1 MSPDDMST
9 DEAPTRPR
17 RARTDA
23 RWVIP
28 PLILGRRASAAVAA
42 PNLPVGTR
50 LGDHIIAEPRGRDG
64 CCSTY
69 VVTHCERGS
78 LHLARVVRDEHA
90 AIAPAMLAAA
100 RLIQQHPHR
109 NLLTILETGLEPS
122 STPGRAPHAFVVH
135 ERLVGR
141 SLTSLL
147 GGRGVLEWPLVL
159 AIGLQCAEALAALH
173 RMGLA
178 HTAVRPES
186 AALVHIAGDQF
197 RVVLGGLDRAEAIK
211 PGASAI
217 QDPRV
222 RDDLDCLARMLVA
235 LTATAEATGSRAP
248 ELLTNLL
255 IRTIDPR
262 PAIRPAT
269 ADELHDLLCV
279 VREHIDPDLSGAHM
293 LGEVFTRIASDD
305 FEVSIEPEPPARAGR
320 KSPAARTPAALH
332 QAALAAS
339 GEFAARSTRPA
350 AAPARPAPR
359 WPMLLAVAV
368 LSLLAGAALRDV
380 LGPPA
385 AATAASH
392 ACDSPTPN
400 HALLRQ
406 IPEHRPATVTVLPRC
421 EDAPATRTR
430 ARSWS
435 RTPLLTPTTTPP
447 VAAETTPEA
456 PPAPPAAPEPEDD
469 TPQGLLPVPR
479 RAAVPPGPPASL

>member
-1 MSPDDMST
+1 MSPDDIDT

-23 RWVIP
+23 RWVVP
-28 PLILGRRASAAVAA
+28 PLILGRRASAAMAA

-100 RLIQQHPHR
+100 RRIQQHPHR
-109 NLLTILETGLEPS
+109 NLLTILETGT
-122 STPGRAPHAFVVH
+122 TPGPHPHAFVVH

-197 RVVLGGLDRAEAIK
+197 RVVLGGLDRAEAIT

-293 LGEVFTRIASDD
+293 LGEVFTRIVGDD
-305 FEVSIEPEPPARAGR
+305 FEVSIEPEPPARVGR
-320 KSPAARTPAALH
+320 DSPAARTPAALH

-339 GEFAARSTRPA
+339 AEFAVRSTRPA
-350 AAPARPAPR
+350 PPAKPAAR

-368 LSLLAGAALRDV
+368 VSLLTGAALRDA

-385 AATAASH
+385 ASPTPSH

-400 HALLRQ
+400 QGFLRQ
-406 IPEHRPATVTVLPRC
+406 IPDHRPATVTVLPRC

-430 ARSWS
+430 TRSWS
-435 RTPLLTPTTTPP
+435 RTPLLTPDVTEATPTPP
-447 VAAETTPEA
+447 TLPAATPEVDDL
-456 PPAPPAAPEPEDD
+456 PPQE
-469 TPQGLLPVPR
+469 LLPIPR
-479 RAAVPPGPPASL
+479 RAAPPPDPPASL